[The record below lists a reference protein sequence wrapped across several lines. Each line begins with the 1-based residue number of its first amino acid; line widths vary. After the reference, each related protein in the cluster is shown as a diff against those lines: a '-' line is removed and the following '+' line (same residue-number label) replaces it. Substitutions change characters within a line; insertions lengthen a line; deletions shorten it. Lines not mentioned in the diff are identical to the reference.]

1 MIKLTYILSLVA
13 LGLMIFNLFQV
24 DWTDP
29 IGEDSMV
36 AVISI
41 LASGCGLMLL
51 GILRLS
57 IRVKTLSDNN

>member
-36 AVISI
+36 AVILI

>member
-29 IGEDSMV
+29 FGEDSMV